1 MEQTCS
7 NNSDNR
13 NKVNNR
19 MINKIVTALI
29 VIAAT
34 LGIAMAG
41 GLVGWREVASFFK
54 GDDTAKTA
62 ETKSR
67 TEATAKPSESATYAH
82 TTAFSG
88 MPFALSVEGCSI
100 TGEAGS
106 MDGTSEIEIMAI
118 GIWMMFGICTA
129 ITSPFSKLVG
139 IFEE

>member
-13 NKVNNR
+13 NKMNNR

-41 GLVGWREVASFFK
+41 GLVRWQGIADFFK

-62 ETKSR
+62 ETKAKV
-67 TEATAKPSESATYAH
+67 EATAKPSESATCAH

-88 MPFALSVEGCSI
+88 MPFALSVEGCSV

-106 MDGTSEIEIMAI
+106 VTESAEITVLTL
-118 GIWMMFGICTA
+118 TA
-129 ITSPFSKLVG
+129 NFSHRYN
-139 IFEE
+139 FM